1 MNYLLRAP
9 LLIVVVILA
18 ITVFFAAMLPRVE
31 LDNDVMS
38 FVPEN
43 HPAKEAFD
51 RLDELYDT
59 DLSIVVAI
67 HNPRETML
75 TADGVEHI
83 RRVTERIEEIENVT
97 GVQSLTSIDYIDG
110 DEEGMAVEELSAGFD
125 GSPAALQELRRRL
138 RSWEAYDGAL
148 VSDDFQ
154 SSQLVVEVP
163 PNLDA
168 DPREEVYFSIL
179 EILDEFEAEHDGTYE
194 YYVAGEPA
202 ITVLLSTNMQSD
214 IVTLIPIVIVV
225 VLFSLFLFFRR
236 LGGVLLPM
244 ITVLISTI
252 WTIGLMALLG
262 VKLSIVAT
270 VIPVLMIAVGSAY
283 GIHIINHYYD
293 EVAARGGVPDHEGRR
308 EIVLATLRRVGVP
321 VLMAGL
327 TTIVGF
333 GALATS
339 EVAPMRDFGIFTA
352 VGVAVALVVALT
364 LIPALLIL
372 SRVSGRGHRSNQE
385 GSAEATSLIPRGY
398 LITLYRFFG
407 RRKRR
412 ILIAAVVLAAVA
424 AWGSSMLVVDNQLIA
439 YFKRDTDIR
448 RADDFLREH
457 FLGTRSFDINVS
469 GESPGDLT
477 RPEILSAMDD
487 LARYLE
493 EYDQVSQVMGY
504 TDFIKRMNQMM
515 NIGVPAPGYEAAT
528 ADADSA
534 ADSAADSRE
543 GTDSAGGGTDGASA
557 DTQDG
562 DAQDAEEGFGGG
574 FGSGSDSEQ
583 GFSAGDGGSGDEFFG
598 SALSGGGGAEE
609 GAAGGSDPAAASGAG
624 PDRALGSIA
633 EILNDAY
640 ALADRNEISGEE
652 LVRLVNRRTNYR
664 GAAFYEI
671 PADPARYPVESTD
684 ELSRLI
690 SQYLLL
696 YSGSL
701 ENYADD
707 SLEPR
712 QARMTVQLRN
722 TGNIFTRQVVQDI
735 EEYVASEFP
744 EGYEVEIAGVAIVE
758 MALTDLITTAQI
770 MSIAVSL
777 TLVFLIVAFTYRS
790 LVAGIYGVIPLGLTL
805 VVNFGVMGFLGIK
818 LDVSTAMVA
827 SIAIGIGIDYTI
839 HFLSAYSAERRE
851 SDDLEQVELNVLSTT
866 GKAITFNAV
875 SVAAGFAV
883 LLLSNFYPLM
893 YMGMLIA
900 LTMITSSIASMTV
913 LPVMLDVFTPAFIQ
927 PQELRPKHPQRRSR
941 G

>member
-1 MNYLLRAP
+1 
-9 LLIVVVILA
+9 
-18 ITVFFAAMLPRVE
+18 
-31 LDNDVMS
+31 
-38 FVPEN
+38 
-43 HPAKEAFD
+43 
-51 RLDELYDT
+51 
-59 DLSIVVAI
+59 
-67 HNPRETML
+67 
-75 TADGVEHI
+75 
-83 RRVTERIEEIENVT
+83 
-97 GVQSLTSIDYIDG
+97 
-110 DEEGMAVEELSAGFD
+110 
-125 GSPAALQELRRRL
+125 
-138 RSWEAYDGAL
+138 AL
-148 VSDDFQ
+148 VSDDLS

-179 EILDEFEAEHDGTYE
+179 DILDEFDRALDGSYE

-202 ITVLLSTNMQSD
+202 ITVLLSANMQSD

-225 VLFSLFLFFRR
+225 VLLSLFLFFRR
-236 LGGVLLPM
+236 LGGVVLPM
-244 ITVLISTI
+244 ITVLISTV

-293 EVAARGGVPDHEGRR
+293 EVAARGGVPDREGRR

-352 VGVAVALVVALT
+352 VGVAVALLVALT

-372 SRVSGRGHRSNQE
+372 SRVSGQGNRSNQE

-398 LITLYRFFG
+398 LVTLYHFFG

-412 ILIAAVVLAAVA
+412 ILIAAVLLAGVA
-424 AWGSSMLVVDNQLIA
+424 AWGSSMLVVDNQLIS
-439 YFKRDTDIR
+439 YFKHDTDIR
-448 RADDFLREH
+448 RADNFLREH

-477 RPEILSAMDD
+477 RPEILTAMDR
-487 LARYLE
+487 LAAHLE
-493 EYDQVSQVMGY
+493 EYEQVSQVMGY

-515 NIGVPAPGYEAAT
+515 NIGVPAPGYERAT
-528 ADADSA
+528 AAAAPEPSEDEGTAVEDPGSEDGGFSGGFSSDEGFSADAG
-534 ADSAADSRE
+534 E
-543 GTDSAGGGTDGASA
+543 GTDAASNGAAGDTSDDGGGFSGGFSS
-557 DTQDG
+557 G
-562 DAQDAEEGFGGG
+562 SGAEEGF
-574 FGSGSDSEQ
+574 ST
-583 GFSAGDGGSGDEFFG
+583 GDTSDEFFG
-598 SALSGGGGAEE
+598 SALSGGGAPEDE
-609 GAAGGSDPAAASGAG
+609 APAGGSSPAAESGAG
-624 PDRALGSIA
+624 PDRTLGSISQ
-633 EILNDAY
+633 ILTDAY
-640 ALADRNEISGEE
+640 ALADHSEISGEQ
-652 LVRLVNRRTNYR
+652 LVRLVNERTNYR

-671 PADPARYPVESTD
+671 PADPARYPAETTD
-684 ELSRLI
+684 ELANLI

-701 ENYADD
+701 ESYADD
-707 SLEPR
+707 ALEPR

-722 TGNIFTRQVVQDI
+722 TGNIFTRRVVRDI
-735 EEYVASEFP
+735 EEYVAAEFP

-758 MALTDLITTAQI
+758 MALTDLITNAQI

-777 TLVFLIVAFTYRS
+777 SLVFLIVAFTYRS
-790 LVAGIYGVIPLGLTL
+790 LVAGLYGIIPLGLTL
-805 VVNFGVMGFLGIK
+805 VVNFGVMGFFGIT

-839 HFLSAYSAERRE
+839 HFLSAYSAERRD
-851 SDDLEQVELNVLSTT
+851 SDDLQQVELNVLSTT

-900 LTMITSSIASMTV
+900 LTMLTSSI
-913 LPVMLDVFTPAFIQ
+913 
-927 PQELRPKHPQRRSR
+927 
-941 G
+941 